1 MELGVNPL
9 KAAKIIGVGRTTIYA
24 LIKSGQ
30 IRPVKIGRRT
40 IIPVSQLE
48 ALLGLNT
55 KDLELGQNT
64 PVAER
69 ELENVR

>member
-1 MELGVNPL
+1 MELGVKPL